1 MTTYSGIYDTKIY
14 PKEAVLKA
22 AYAFIDDYYIHIQL
36 DNDMYQ
42 IDFTPKKENMSDSV
56 ISQFENELLSATIR
70 LQVYQQTHVLREI
83 MLGRAMA
90 STMIMDDESVDL
102 SETEDNNSEALGDIL
117 KDWFNHE

>member
-22 AYAFIDDYYIHIQL
+22 AYAFIDHYYIHIQL

>member
-36 DNDMYQ
+36 DNNMYR
-42 IDFTPKKENMSDSV
+42 IDFTPKDENLSDPV
-56 ISQFENELLSATIR
+56 ISQFENELISATIR